1 MLLLLLLHGALSLPA
16 AAHRAP
22 MLLLLHGVLSLPCC
36 MASPAWR
43 PCSCCSPGTYMAPM
57 LLLLLLHAPCGHAA
71 APYWRPSAPAPAR
84 RPMAL
89 LTHWRAP
96 CCSPTATLRY
106 PPTPCL
112 PLLRTP
118 ILPLYGAPI
127 LLLLLLQGRPV
138 SPLLPLHGGPPM
150 LLLLLL
156 HTILCLPCC
165 RPIGRPLMGL
175 RSAKP

>member
-1 MLLLLLLHGALSLPA
+1 
-16 AAHRAP
+16 
-22 MLLLLHGVLSLPCC
+22 
-36 MASPAWR
+36 
-43 PCSCCSPGTYMAPM
+43 
-57 LLLLLLHAPCGHAA
+57 
-71 APYWRPSAPAPAR
+71 
-84 RPMAL
+84 MAL

-106 PPTPCL
+106 SPTPCL

-150 LLLLLL
+150 LLLHGVLY
-156 HTILCLPCC
+156 LPCC
-165 RPIGRPLMGL
+165 RSMGRPCCCSGSCMRHVAMLL
-175 RSAKP
+175 RLTGVLLLLLLRGVLWPC